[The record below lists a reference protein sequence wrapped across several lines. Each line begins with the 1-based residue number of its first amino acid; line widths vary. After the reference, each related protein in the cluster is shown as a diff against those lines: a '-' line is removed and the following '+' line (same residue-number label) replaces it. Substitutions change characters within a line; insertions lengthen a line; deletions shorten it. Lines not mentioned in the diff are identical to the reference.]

1 MKPFKRSSGV
11 LLPVFSLP
19 SNYGIGTIGK
29 AAYDFIDFLHSAK
42 QAYWQILPV
51 GSTGFG
57 DSPYQSFST
66 YAGNPYFIDLDLLIK
81 DGLISK
87 DDVDRFDWGN
97 DPEKIDY
104 GKIYSAK
111 FAILEMAY
119 KNGIEKD
126 REKYEKFKEE
136 NRSWLG
142 DYSLFMAVKKHF
154 DFKPRTQWP
163 EADISRH
170 EKNACDK
177 YREVLKTDVEMYG
190 YIQYLFFDQW
200 ENLRRYADEKGI
212 KLIGDLPIYV
222 AADSA
227 DVWRNPEMFLLDKDN
242 KPIKVA
248 GVPPDDFT
256 ELGQLWGNPLYDW
269 QKMKR
274 DGYGWWIRR
283 IDGARKLYDVIRID
297 HFRGFESYWAVP
309 AGDKNAIGGKWE
321 KGPGEDIVNILKNW
335 FCDTF
340 FIAEDLGYLT
350 GEVKDLLAF
359 SGFPGMK
366 ILEFAFNP
374 REPSDYLPY
383 KYEKNRVCYVGTHD
397 NRTALGWLETGDKDE
412 IAFAQKYM
420 GVTAEGFVKG
430 LLHTGMASVADLF
443 ISQMGDWLNVG
454 REGRINTPGTDT
466 GNWIWRMKPGL
477 CTEKLAGKMA
487 EMTVL
492 YGRRENSAKT
502 DKNSVIGEIGL

>member
-1 MKPFKRSSGV
+1 MGKR
-11 LLPVFSLP
+11 
-19 SNYGIGTIGK
+19 T
-29 AAYDFIDFLHSAK
+29 
-42 QAYWQILPV
+42 
-51 GSTGFG
+51 
-57 DSPYQSFST
+57 
-66 YAGNPYFIDLDLLIK
+66 
-81 DGLISK
+81 
-87 DDVDRFDWGN
+87 
-97 DPEKIDY
+97 
-104 GKIYSAK
+104 
-111 FAILEMAY
+111 
-119 KNGIEKD
+119 
-126 REKYEKFKEE
+126 
-136 NRSWLG
+136 
-142 DYSLFMAVKKHF
+142 
-154 DFKPRTQWP
+154 
-163 EADISRH
+163 
-170 EKNACDK
+170 
-177 YREVLKTDVEMYG
+177 
-190 YIQYLFFDQW
+190 
-200 ENLRRYADEKGI
+200 
-212 KLIGDLPIYV
+212 
-222 AADSA
+222 
-227 DVWRNPEMFLLDKDN
+227 
-242 KPIKVA
+242 
-248 GVPPDDFT
+248 
-256 ELGQLWGNPLYDW
+256 
-269 QKMKR
+269 
-274 DGYGWWIRR
+274 
-283 IDGARKLYDVIRID
+283 
-297 HFRGFESYWAVP
+297 
-309 AGDKNAIGGKWE
+309 
-321 KGPGEDIVNILKNW
+321 GEDIVNILKNW

-477 CTEKLAGKMA
+477 CTEKLAGEMA

-502 DKNSVIGEIGL
+502 DKNSVTGEISL